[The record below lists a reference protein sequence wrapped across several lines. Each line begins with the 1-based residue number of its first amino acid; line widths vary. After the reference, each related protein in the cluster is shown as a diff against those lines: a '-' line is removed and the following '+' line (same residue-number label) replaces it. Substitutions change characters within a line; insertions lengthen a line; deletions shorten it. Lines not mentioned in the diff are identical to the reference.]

1 MFVQTIVLNGFEIED
16 TEDMN
21 QKKQVS
27 KRALHLRFCFLASGS
42 RVKELPKI
50 PIGLLYKRVLAYA
63 LKAHD
68 CIGPSQPLTADAIC
82 L

>member
-16 TEDMN
+16 TEGMN

-42 RVKELPKI
+42 RVEELPKI
-50 PIGLLYKRVLAYA
+50 PIGLLYK
-63 LKAHD
+63 
-68 CIGPSQPLTADAIC
+68 
-82 L
+82 